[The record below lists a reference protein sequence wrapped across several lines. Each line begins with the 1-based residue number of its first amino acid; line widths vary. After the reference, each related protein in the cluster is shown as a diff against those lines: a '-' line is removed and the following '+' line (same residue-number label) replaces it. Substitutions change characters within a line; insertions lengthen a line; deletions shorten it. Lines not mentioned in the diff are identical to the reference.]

1 MRAQVVVEAKLDTAY
16 ILIGDQVR
24 LNVTCKV
31 GSRQRVDFPYYQPQE
46 ELTPGVEVVD
56 NGRTDTTIIDGG
68 RRVSLTRHYTIT
80 SFDSALYTLP
90 PFKVKVDGKEYA
102 SSGNIGLK
110 VNTVEVDT
118 VHVDR
123 FRGPHAVVDNPFIWS
138 WKPSLLALT
147 AWFSALVFVILLIR
161 RSDPR
166 LITRKIV
173 IPPPTPAHVT
183 ALKGIEQIKQKG
195 HSDPKAYYMELTDT
209 LRDYIQQRFGFSA
222 KEMTTQE
229 IIDELYANEHEGALR
244 ELQEILLTADL
255 VKFAKHTTSLGE
267 QDRSLVQALDYVQAT
282 KYIPPVAP
290 QPRIEYIA
298 FNARNQR
305 RLRLAMTLGTY
316 ATGIV
321 SLSLSGAVIYY
332 LYTCFF

>member
-1 MRAQVVVEAKLDTAY
+1 MQAQVVVEAKLDTAY

-24 LNVTCKV
+24 LNVTCKA

-46 ELTPGVEVVD
+46 ELTPGIEVVD
-56 NGRTDTTIIDGG
+56 NGRTDTVVIDGG

-102 SSGNIGLK
+102 SAGGIGLK

-123 FRGPHAVVDNPFIWS
+123 FRGPHAVVDSPFVWS
-138 WKPSLLALT
+138 WKPTLFALA
-147 AWFSALVFVILLIR
+147 AWLSALAFVVLLIR

-183 ALKGIEQIKQKG
+183 ALRGIEQIKQKG
-195 HSDPKAYYMELTDT
+195 RSNAKTYYMELTDT
-209 LRDYIQQRFGFSA
+209 LRNYIQQRFGFSA

-229 IIDELYANEHEGALR
+229 IIDELCANEHEGALR
-244 ELQEILLTADL
+244 ELQDVLITADL
-255 VKFAKHTTSLGE
+255 VKFAKHTTSLSE
-267 QDRSLVQALDYVQAT
+267 QDRSLVQALDYVQTT
-282 KYIPPVAP
+282 KYVPAVPP
-290 QPRIEYIA
+290 QPHIEYVA

-305 RLRLAMTLGTY
+305 RLRLAMTIGTY
-316 ATGIV
+316 ATGI
-321 SLSLSGAVIYY
+321 LSLGLSSAVIYY